1 MEKFVEENY
10 SSLIFGLRSS
20 NESVTI
26 SVATNEYSDNVSWD
40 KEMEQ
45 FERLAPDIQEKGIA
59 LIKNIGKVNWFLHR
73 EYEPI
78 FHQLY
83 VVHVDSI
90 RNKMLIISM
99 ASNKEDSP
107 NESFC
112 KLEVLLET
120 IELN

>member
-1 MEKFVEENY
+1 
-10 SSLIFGLRSS
+10 
-20 NESVTI
+20 
-26 SVATNEYSDNVSWD
+26 
-40 KEMEQ
+40 MEQ